1 MNARN
6 TSQSSAAFTVSQ
18 AQLHRRHHLLKILRI
33 RQAVVLPVR
42 NKVDQILRINIIEIK
57 RKLIKI
63 KRIRVV
69 RDHGQGDL
77 IECCLI
83 KFLRGEFKIN

>member
-18 AQLHRRHHLLKILRI
+18 AQLRRRHHLLKILRI
-33 RQAVVLPVR
+33 RQVVVLAD
-42 NKVDQILRINIIEIK
+42 KVDQVLRIHIIEIK

-63 KRIRVV
+63 MLIRVV

-77 IECCLI
+77 IECYVI
-83 KFLRGEFKIN
+83 KLLRGQI